1 MGYGLLSALADLRTQ
16 IDALDA
22 ELLRL
27 VDARA
32 ALGKAIGEAKAK
44 EEGTNAQVSL
54 LRPDREAML
63 IRKLLAMPR
72 QAASENVVV
81 RIWRELISENL
92 RIQGAASHGGLHL
105 NLSTSEHSKEV
116 LVWAR
121 ERFGFAPSFGYVNDA
136 TAAIQAARDV
146 RHISILSLDPRG
158 GAWWARLLA
167 EPKVR
172 IIAALPELS
181 SARPHA
187 VAVASIAP
195 EPTGDDMT
203 FWVSDS
209 AEHENK
215 IVEVLG
221 QRGFA
226 AEWLCTA
233 QGLKLFGLI
242 GYVQEHDARLTDKH
256 LATKTLGSLS
266 GIIGAAPRI

>member
-1 MGYGLLSALADLRTQ
+1 MPTDERLTLRNLTDLRTE

-27 VDARA
+27 IDARA
-32 ALGKAIGEAKAK
+32 ALGQAIGEAKAK
-44 EEGTNAQVSL
+44 EEGTLAAASSL

-72 QAASENVVV
+72 QAASEAVVV

-92 RIQGAASHGGLHL
+92 RIQGQARGGLHL
-105 NLSTSEHSKEV
+105 NLSTGEHSQEV

-121 ERFGFAPSFGYVNDA
+121 ERFGFAPSYGYVNDPA
-136 TAAIQAARDV
+136 AAIAAARDV
-146 RHISILSLDPRG
+146 RHVSVLSLDPRG

-172 IIAALPELS
+172 IIAALPEMANS
-181 SARPHA
+181 RPHA
-187 VAVASIAP
+187 VALAAIAP
-195 EPTGDDMT
+195 EPTGDDIT

-209 AEHENK
+209 AERENK
-215 IVEVLG
+215 IIETLG

-233 QGLKLFGLI
+233 QGLKLFGLS
-242 GYVQEHDARLTDKH
+242 GYVQENDPRLGT
-256 LATKTLGSLS
+256 ALGSLS
-266 GIIGAAPRI
+266 GIVGAAPRI

>member
-1 MGYGLLSALADLRTQ
+1 MGSGLLSTLADLRTQ

-44 EEGTNAQVSL
+44 EEPASGQVSL

-63 IRKLLAMPR
+63 IRKLIAMPR
-72 QAASENVVV
+72 QAASDGVVV
-81 RIWRELISENL
+81 RIWHELISENL
-92 RIQGAASHGGLHL
+92 RIQGASNFSGKDGGGLHL
-105 NLSTSEHSKEV
+105 NLSTAEHSKEV

-146 RHISILSLDPRG
+146 RHISVLSLDPRG

-181 SARPHA
+181 TARPHA
-187 VAVASIAP
+187 VALAAIQP

-215 IVEVLG
+215 IIEALG

-242 GYVQEHDARLTDKH
+242 GYVQENDERL
-256 LATKTLGSLS
+256 AAKTLGSLS

>member
-1 MGYGLLSALADLRTQ
+1 MTTLTDLRAQ

-32 ALGKAIGEAKAK
+32 ALGKAIGEAKAR
-44 EEGTNAQVSL
+44 EDTSSEAVSL

-72 QAASENVVV
+72 GAASNEVVV
-81 RIWRELISENL
+81 RVWRELISENL
-92 RIQGAASHGGLHL
+92 RIQGQARGGLHL
-105 NLSTSEHSKEV
+105 NFSAKEHSREV

-121 ERFGFAPSFGYVNDA
+121 ERFGFAPSFGYVDDA
-136 TAAIQAARDV
+136 TAAVAAARDV
-146 RHISILSLDPRG
+146 RNISVLSLDPRG

-167 EPKVR
+167 EKSVR
-172 IIAALPELS
+172 IIAALPEMS
-181 SARPHA
+181 QARPHA

-195 EPTGDDMT
+195 EPTGDDIT

-209 AEHENK
+209 SERENR
-215 IVEVLG
+215 IIDDLS

-226 AEWLCTA
+226 ADWVCSA
-233 QGLKLFGLI
+233 QGLKLFSLI
-242 GYVQEHDARLTDKH
+242 GFVQENDARLH
-256 LATKTLGSLS
+256 GALGSLT

>member
-1 MGYGLLSALADLRTQ
+1 LQTLADLRSQ

-32 ALGKAIGEAKAK
+32 SLGAAIAEAKAR
-44 EEGTNAQVSL
+44 ENGAETQGSQ
-54 LRPDREAML
+54 LRPDREALL

-72 QAASENVVV
+72 QSASDAVVV

-92 RIQGAASHGGLHL
+92 RIQGLNHGGLHL
-105 NLSTSEHSKEV
+105 NLSSQEHSREV

-121 ERFGFAPSFGYVNDA
+121 ERFGFAPSFGYVENA
-136 TAAIQAARDV
+136 FAAVQAARDP

-172 IIAALPELS
+172 IMAALPEV
-181 SARPHA
+181 SAGRFHA
-187 VAVASIAP
+187 VALAAIAP
-195 EPTGDDMT
+195 EPTGDDVT

-209 AEHENK
+209 PQTENR
-215 IVEVLG
+215 IIESLSHNG
-221 QRGFA
+221 LA
-226 AEWLCTA
+226 AEALCAA
-233 QGLKLFGLI
+233 QGLKLFALHGF
-242 GYVQEHDARLTDKH
+242 VQENDPRLGSPE
-256 LATKTLGSLS
+256 LGSLS
-266 GIIGAAPRI
+266 GVVGAAARI

>member
-1 MGYGLLSALADLRTQ
+1 MSTQAPPGLADLRLK
-16 IDALDA
+16 IDALDS

-27 VDARA
+27 VDERA
-32 ALGKAIGEAKAK
+32 ALGKAIGEAKVR
-44 EEGTNAQVSL
+44 EEGVNASVSL

-63 IRKLLAMPR
+63 IRKLIAMPR
-72 QAASENVVV
+72 QAASEAVVV

-92 RIQGAASHGGLHL
+92 RIQGQAHGGLNL
-105 NLSTSEHSKEV
+105 NLCASDQSQEV

-121 ERFGFAPSFGYVNDA
+121 ERFGFAPSYGYVNDA
-136 TAAIQAARDV
+136 PSAIAAARDV
-146 RHISILSLDPRG
+146 RQLSILSLDPRG

-172 IIAALPELS
+172 VIAALPELS
-181 SARPHA
+181 TGRPHA
-187 VAVASIAP
+187 LALAAIAP
-195 EPTGDDMT
+195 EPTGDDLT

-209 AEHENK
+209 PERENK
-215 IVEVLG
+215 LIEILS

-233 QGLKLFGLI
+233 QGLKLFSLA
-242 GYVQEHDARLTDKH
+242 GYVQEHDERLRES
-256 LATKTLGSLS
+256 LGSLS

>member
-1 MGYGLLSALADLRTQ
+1 MSSLADLRTE

-27 VDARA
+27 IDARA
-32 ALGKAIGEAKAK
+32 ALGKAIGAAKAS
-44 EEGTNAQVSL
+44 EEGTIAASSSL

-63 IRKLLAMPR
+63 IRKLINMPR
-72 QAASENVVV
+72 KAASEQVVV

-92 RIQGAASHGGLHL
+92 RIQGEGRQGHAKGGLHL
-105 NLSTSEHSKEV
+105 NLSTGEHSQEV

-121 ERFGFAPSFGYVNDA
+121 ERFGFAPTYGYVNDP
-136 TAAIQAARDV
+136 TAAIAAARDV
-146 RHISILSLDPRG
+146 CHISVLSLDPRG

-167 EPKVR
+167 EPRVR
-172 IIAALPELS
+172 IIAALPEMS
-181 SARPHA
+181 KARPHA
-187 VAVASIAP
+187 VALAAIAP
-195 EPTGDDMT
+195 EPTGDDIT

-209 AEHENK
+209 AERENR
-215 IVEVLG
+215 IIEDLS

-233 QGLKLFGLI
+233 QGLKLFGLA
-242 GYVQEHDARLTDKH
+242 GYVQENDARLGGG
-256 LATKTLGSLS
+256 ALGSLS

>member
-1 MGYGLLSALADLRTQ
+1 MTSLADLRTQ

-32 ALGKAIGEAKAK
+32 ALGAAIGEAKAR
-44 EEGTNAQVSL
+44 EETPDSQTSQ

-72 QAASENVVV
+72 QAASDGVVV

-92 RIQGAASHGGLHL
+92 RLQGLIAVGDQAHGGLHL
-105 NLSTSEHSKEV
+105 NLSSQEPAREA

-121 ERFGFAPSFGYVNDA
+121 ERFGFAPSFGYVETA
-136 TAAIQAARDV
+136 QAAITAARDP
-146 RHISILSLDPRG
+146 RHISVLSLDPRG

-167 EPKVR
+167 EPRVR

-181 SARPHA
+181 PGQPRG
-187 VAVASIAP
+187 VALAAIAP
-195 EPTGDDMT
+195 EPTGDDTT

-209 AEHENK
+209 PEPDSRIIER
-215 IVEVLG
+215 L
-221 QRGFA
+221 A
-226 AEWLCTA
+226 ANGLAADGLCSA
-233 QGLKLFGLI
+233 QGLKLFSIHGF
-242 GYVQEHDARLTDKH
+242 VQENDPRFPASSP
-256 LATKTLGSLS
+256 GSLS
-266 GIIGAAPRI
+266 GVIGAAARI

>member
-1 MGYGLLSALADLRTQ
+1 MSSLADLRTQ
-16 IDALDA
+16 IDALDT

-27 VDARA
+27 IDARA
-32 ALGKAIGEAKAK
+32 ALGQAIGEAKAK
-44 EEGTNAQVSL
+44 EEGTNRQVSL
-54 LRPDREAML
+54 LRPDREALL
-63 IRKLLAMPR
+63 IRKLIAMPR
-72 QAASENVVV
+72 KAASEAVVV

-92 RIQGAASHGGLHL
+92 RIQGAAHGGLHL
-105 NLSTSEHSKEV
+105 NMSAGEHSKEV

-146 RHISILSLDPRG
+146 RQISVLSLDPRG

-172 IIAALPELS
+172 IIAALPELTLKIAG
-181 SARPHA
+181 ARPHA
-187 VAVASIAP
+187 VALAAIQP
-195 EPTGDDMT
+195 EPTGDDLT

-209 AEHENK
+209 REHENK
-215 IVEVLG
+215 IVEHLSL
-221 QRGFA
+221 RGFA

-242 GYVQEHDARLTDKH
+242 GYVQENDERLAADS
-256 LATKTLGSLS
+256 LGSLS

>member
-1 MGYGLLSALADLRTQ
+1 MGSVSLSTLTDLRTQ

-32 ALGKAIGEAKAK
+32 TLGKAIGEAKTK
-44 EEGTNAQVSL
+44 EEGANAQVSL

-72 QAASENVVV
+72 QAASDGVVV

-92 RIQGAASHGGLHL
+92 RIQGASSGGLHL

-121 ERFGFAPSFGYVNDA
+121 ERFGFAPSFGYVNDP

-146 RHISILSLDPRG
+146 RHISVLSLDPRG

-187 VAVASIAP
+187 VALASIAP

-215 IVEVLG
+215 IIEALG

-242 GYVQEHDARLTDKH
+242 GYVQEHDQR

-266 GIIGAAPRI
+266 GIIGAAPKI

>member
-1 MGYGLLSALADLRTQ
+1 MTTLADLRTR

-27 VDARA
+27 IDARA
-32 ALGKAIGEAKAK
+32 ALGKAIGEAKAQ
-44 EEGTNAQVSL
+44 EEPANSQVSL

-63 IRKLLAMPR
+63 IRKLIAMPR
-72 QAASENVVV
+72 EAASENVVV

-92 RIQGAASHGGLHL
+92 RIQGAAHGGLHL
-105 NLSTSEHSKEV
+105 NLSTAEHSKEV

-136 TAAIQAARDV
+136 TAAITAARDV
-146 RHISILSLDPRG
+146 RHISVLSLDPRG

-172 IIAALPELS
+172 VIAALPELS
-181 SARPHA
+181 SARPYA
-187 VAVASIAP
+187 VALASIQP

-215 IVEVLG
+215 IVEALG

-233 QGLKLFGLI
+233 QGLKLFGII
-242 GYVQEHDARLTDKH
+242 GFVQEHDER

>member
-1 MGYGLLSALADLRTQ
+1 MSSLADLRTQ

-32 ALGKAIGEAKAK
+32 ALGKAIGEAKAGA
-44 EEGTNAQVSL
+44 EPADTQISL

-72 QAASENVVV
+72 QAASDGVVV

-92 RIQGAASHGGLHL
+92 RIQGAASFPGKAGGGLHL
-105 NLSTSEHSKEV
+105 NLSTAEHSKEV

-146 RHISILSLDPRG
+146 RHISVLSLDPRG

-187 VAVASIAP
+187 VALASIQP
-195 EPTGDDMT
+195 EPTGDDVT

-209 AEHENK
+209 AEHENR
-215 IVEVLG
+215 IIEALG

-242 GYVQEHDARLTDKH
+242 GYVQEHDERLT
-256 LATKTLGSLS
+256 TKTLGSLS

>member
-1 MGYGLLSALADLRTQ
+1 MTTLTELRHQ

-32 ALGKAIGEAKAK
+32 ALGQAIGEAKARDAVV
-44 EEGTNAQVSL
+44 TDPVSL

-72 QAASENVVV
+72 QAASDQVVV

-92 RIQGAASHGGLHL
+92 RIQGQSSGGLHM
-105 NLSTSEHSKEV
+105 NLVAREHSQEL

-121 ERFGFAPSFGYVNDA
+121 ERFGFAPSFGYVDDA
-136 TAAIQAARDV
+136 AAAIAAARDV
-146 RHISILSLDPRG
+146 RQISVLSLDPRS

-167 EPKVR
+167 EKSVR
-172 IIAALPELS
+172 IIAALPEMS
-181 SARPHA
+181 QARPHA
-187 VAVASIAP
+187 VAVAAIAP
-195 EPTGDDMT
+195 EPTGDDLT

-209 AEHENK
+209 GERENR
-215 IVEVLG
+215 IIDDLG

-226 AEWLCTA
+226 AEWLCSA
-233 QGLKLFGLI
+233 QGLKLFSIAGF
-242 GYVQEHDARLTDKH
+242 VQETDVRL
-256 LATKTLGSLS
+256 ASALGSLS
-266 GIIGAAPRI
+266 GVIGSAPRI